1 MKTNKFY
8 AFDNGGKTFDRF
20 TIIDNGGEML
30 GLSENPNSPQAFSQW
45 AGNCVDNYMFVSFGY
60 AWRRHCDVKKV
71 IKHELPRIIQEFK
84 TDGNIG
90 QMVDFNSLPI
100 EVQQHAINRFNN

>member
-8 AFDNGGKTFDRF
+8 AFDNGGETFDRF

-30 GLSENPNSPQAFSQW
+30 GLSENPNSPLGFSQW
-45 AGNCVDNYMFVSFGY
+45 AGNCVDNYMFASFGY
-60 AWRRHCDVKKV
+60 AWRRQCDVEKV